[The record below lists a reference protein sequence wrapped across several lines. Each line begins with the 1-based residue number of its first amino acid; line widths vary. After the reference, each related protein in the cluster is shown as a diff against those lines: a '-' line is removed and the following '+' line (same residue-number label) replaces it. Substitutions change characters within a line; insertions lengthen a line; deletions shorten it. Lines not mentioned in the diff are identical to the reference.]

1 MLLIGNG
8 TIYTGPKDGRIIENG
23 GVLISGNRIVKVA
36 DSNELLKEYK
46 NAQYIDAEGMLIM
59 PGFINTHE
67 HIYSAFAR
75 GLSIPGNNPQGFLE
89 ILDGT
94 WWNIDR
100 HLSLDQ
106 TYFSAVST
114 YIESIK
120 NGVTFVNDHHASYY
134 QIPGS
139 LSMIK
144 KAADDLGVR
153 TCLCYEVSDRD
164 GETKTMEAVEENV
177 RFIEECAKD
186 KSSMTKALFGLHASF
201 TLSDE
206 TLELCRRKN
215 VAGAGYHVHIAEGL
229 YDQEQCKEKYKMTV
243 VERLHK
249 EGILGPKTFAGHC
262 IHITER
268 DMDIL
273 AETKTTVIH
282 NPESNMGNAV
292 GAPDVIRMLDKGI
305 RVGLGTDGY
314 THDILE
320 SLKVANILQKH
331 RRQLPDRGFME
342 ALACLTNN
350 AQIASDVIEDKVGDI
365 CEGQLA
371 DIILVDYK
379 SNTPLTESNI
389 GGHLMFGISGAM
401 VDTTIIN
408 GKIVMRHRV
417 LTQVDEKQLLLECK
431 ESAKALWQSLGAL

>member
-8 TIYTGPKDGRIIENG
+8 IIYTGPKEGKIIEDG
-23 GVLISGNRIVKVA
+23 GILISENRIQKIA
-36 DSNELLKEYK
+36 KASQLRKEYPQ
-46 NAQYIDAEGMLIM
+46 AEYIDAEGMLIM
-59 PGFINTHE
+59 PGFINAHE

-75 GLSIPGNNPQGFLE
+75 GLSIPGNHPQGFLE

-94 WWNIDR
+94 WWKIDR
-100 HLSLDQ
+100 NLTLDQ
-106 TYFSAVST
+106 VYYSAVST

-120 NGVTFVNDHHASYY
+120 NGVTFVNDHHASYFD
-134 QIPGS
+134 IPGS

-144 KAADDLGVR
+144 KAADALGVR

-164 GETKTMEAVEENV
+164 GQAKAMEAIEENIS
-177 RFIEECAKD
+177 FIEMCARD
-186 KSSMTKALFGLHASF
+186 KNSMTKALFGLHASF

-206 TLELCRRKN
+206 TIALCREKN
-215 VAGAGYHVHIAEGL
+215 IANVGYHVHIAEGI

-243 VERLHK
+243 VERLNK
-249 EGILGPKTFAGHC
+249 EGLLGPNTLAGHC

-273 AETKTTVIH
+273 ADTKTTVIH

-305 RVGLGTDGY
+305 KVGLGTDGY

-331 RRQLPDRGFME
+331 KRQLPDRGFLE

-350 AQIASDVIEDKVGDI
+350 AEIASHVVEDKVGNI
-365 CEGQLA
+365 CEGYLA
-371 DIILVDYK
+371 DIIFVDYK
-379 SNTPLTESNI
+379 PNTPLTENNI
-389 GGHLMFGISGAM
+389 GGHLMFGMTGAM
-401 VDTTIIN
+401 TDTTIIN
-408 GKIVMRHRV
+408 GQIVMRHRV
-417 LTQVDEKQLLLECK
+417 LKGVDEDSLLLQCQ